1 MSDMWDAVKAG
12 DWDRAQQRHF
22 ELRVLNQM
30 LFAEPS
36 PAPTKAALSLLGRCS
51 TEVRLPLVP
60 ASAGL
65 IEQLRAEML
74 GAGLL

>member
-1 MSDMWDAVKAG
+1 
-12 DWDRAQQRHF
+12 
-22 ELRVLNQM
+22 M

-36 PAPTKAALSLLGRCS
+36 PSPTKAALSLLGRCS

-65 IEQLRAEML
+65 IEQLRVEMKS
-74 GAGLL
+74 AGLL

>member
-1 MSDMWDAVKAG
+1 MWDAAKAG
-12 DWDRAQQRHF
+12 DWARAKQRHF

-51 TEVRLPLVP
+51 VDVRLPLVA

-65 IEQLRAEML
+65 IEQLRVEMK
-74 GAGLL
+74 ARGLL